1 MNARSELPLPTETRA
16 SEQGHIG
23 ASTPRHGAKRLIE
36 GRGCYLDDLR
46 LPRLAHVVFF
56 RSPHA
61 HARIKQLDLSQA
73 KRQPGVIAAFNGHE
87 IAQFCTPWVGVLG
100 HL

>member
-1 MNARSELPLPTETRA
+1 MNARSELPLPTDTHA

-23 ASTPRHGAKRLIE
+23 TPTPRHGARRLIE
-36 GRGCYLDDLR
+36 GRGTYLDDLR

-61 HARIKQLDLSQA
+61 HARITHLDLSAARQ
-73 KRQPGVIAAFNGHE
+73 QPGVIAAVDGQA
-87 IAQFCTPWVGVLG
+87 IAEFA
-100 HL
+100 